1 MFGSM
6 KNCVR
11 AALVIAA
18 LPLVAACASGPTYS
32 ALHANE
38 PALASDS
45 GRIYFYREGSMFGS
59 AIQPS
64 VDLNGSKVGEA
75 VPGGYFYVDRPA
87 GDYEVSTTT
96 EKKEAVDLKLDAG
109 QIRFVRFDVG
119 MGVFVGHVIP
129 SIIDPDEGAKEI
141 SDCSYLDDAKK
152 S

>member
-1 MFGSM
+1 MFGNM

-18 LPLVAACASGPTYS
+18 LPLVAACASGPTY
-32 ALHANE
+32 ADLHANE
-38 PALASDS
+38 PVLASED

-64 VDLNGSKVGEA
+64 VDLNGTKVGDA

-96 EKKEAVDLKLDAG
+96 EKKETVDVKLDAG
-109 QIRFVRFDVG
+109 QIRYVRLDIG

-129 SIIDPDEGAKEI
+129 SLIDPSEGAKEI
-141 SDCSYLDDAKK
+141 SDCSFTGGGTK